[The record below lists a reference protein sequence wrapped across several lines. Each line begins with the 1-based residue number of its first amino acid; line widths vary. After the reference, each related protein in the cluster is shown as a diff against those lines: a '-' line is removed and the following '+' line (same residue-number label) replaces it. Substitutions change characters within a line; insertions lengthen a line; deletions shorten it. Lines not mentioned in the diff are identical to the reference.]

1 MGHNARI
8 THNARSP
15 EGRGKGKHMETI
27 IMELAK
33 ETDPEIFT
41 IYSIVISHRIFED
54 YGLDKIGEEK
64 FSTIIYSLI
73 LEYFEGGGKAEEA
86 IIRFIDILK
95 QTAEKQKGKGNDV

>member
-1 MGHNARI
+1 
-8 THNARSP
+8 
-15 EGRGKGKHMETI
+15 METI

-33 ETDPEIFT
+33 ETDPEIFA
-41 IYSIVISHRIFED
+41 IYSIVISHRIFEN
-54 YGLDKIGEEK
+54 YSLDKIGEEK

-73 LEYFEGGGKAEEA
+73 LEYFEGGGRAEEA